1 MQGMQGFAESA
12 SPVWAE
18 CVQLS
23 RREEAAA
30 PPSYAQAAA
39 RRSVPAATT
48 ANDSAAPADAPPAE
62 SAPAAAAGGDHRLR
76 FSLSGVQL
84 SQSSTIF
91 QAIQSGQRSRPPAA
105 GLAGREGEDTL
116 PQPQARRLW
125 DEVHTVHYCRCALAW
140 DILFSSAGCSTP
152 TFIFSSFMHAT
163 SLQV

>member
-1 MQGMQGFAESA
+1 M
-12 SPVWAE
+12 
-18 CVQLS
+18 QLS

-39 RRSVPAATT
+39 RRSVPAAAT

-62 SAPAAAAGGDHRLR
+62 SAAAAAAGGDHRLR

-105 GLAGREGEDTL
+105 GSAGREGEDTL

-140 DILFSSAGCSTP
+140 GILFSSVGCSTP
-152 TFIFSSFMHAT
+152 TFMLSGFMHAT